1 MNKGKKF
8 IDEAW
13 LITCTFFTWCFKTLS
28 KPLSLFMHFQP
39 NLSSRLKPF
48 IHAEPLPS
56 FQRVRKLRTS
66 IQTGSGKGPIQGEAA
81 KRHHWSLYP
90 WNVVPL
96 WSASFWK
103 RSWGMRFMIHQLIP
117 RLQKTSFCHLI
128 LGKNL
133 KNLQIFPL
141 TMLPSYHMSNMSLKD
156 SSWAKLS
163 MVRSFYSK
171 THGTITHHCS
181 FAASA

>member
-13 LITCTFFTWCFKTLS
+13 LITCTFSTWCFKTRS

-39 NLSSRLKPF
+39 NLWTASSQLKPF

-96 WSASFWK
+96 WSTSFWK
-103 RSWGMRFMIHQLIP
+103 RSCGMRFMIHQLIP
-117 RLQKTSFCHLI
+117 RLQKTSFCHCDFGEKSQKLANI
-128 LGKNL
+128 PVENASFLPHVQHVTERFLLGKIVYGSKL
-133 KNLQIFPL
+133 LLQDTWHHNSPL
-141 TMLPSYHMSNMSLKD
+141 
-156 SSWAKLS
+156 
-163 MVRSFYSK
+163 
-171 THGTITHHCS
+171 
-181 FAASA
+181 